1 VSSPLLNF
9 DQRVML
15 ETLMEILSTTMIS
28 KSNDAPVNFLWKIA
42 QLFISAY
49 FDVILV

>member
-28 KSNDAPVNFLWKIA
+28 KSNDAPVIFLWEIA
-42 QLFISAY
+42 QLFIFA
-49 FDVILV
+49 LL